1 MISPGGEAVA
11 EALDGDGRRRGRC
24 RRRRRVGL
32 LLVDVHRA
40 LDGIVL
46 RRRAGRRIGANLKQ
60 TYRKSLSKSA
70 LFCMNA

>member
-24 RRRRRVGL
+24 RRRRRRVGL

-46 RRRAGRRIGANLKQ
+46 GRRAGRRIGADLKVKQ
-60 TYRKSLSKSA
+60 TYRKV
-70 LFCMNA
+70 FRI